1 MSQDPAPTH
10 SLASTRDSAHA
21 HDPHRAIASTRALA
35 VDPLIDDPKTRIVV
49 CCGSGGVGKT
59 TTAAALGLRAAE
71 RGRKVVV
78 LTIDPARR
86 LAQSMGID
94 SLDNVPRRVK
104 GIDDSAGG
112 ELHAM
117 MLDMK
122 RTFDEIVEAHADPE
136 RASAILSNPFY
147 QSLSAGFAGTQE
159 YMAMEKLGQ
168 LRARDEWDL
177 IVVDTPPSRSAL
189 DFLDAPKRL
198 GSFLD
203 GKLIR
208 VLLAPAKVGGRAGM
222 KFLNV
227 GMSMMT
233 GALGKLLGGQLLK
246 DVQTF
251 VAAMDSMFGGFRTR
265 ADATYKLLQAPG
277 TAFLVVAAPERD
289 ALREAA
295 YFVERLA
302 AEDMPLAGL
311 VLNRVHGSGAAQLSA
326 ERALAAAENLDLA
339 DDHAD
344 PPATDFPETDSAAT
358 DPSAPGAPA
367 ADRSVADPSAAEPSV
382 VDRSVAEPSAAE
394 PATADLPTADLTA
407 ADPVAADPA
416 DPAVAENLADSRIVD
431 QVDGKVG
438 LRNSPDAYGS
448 SASPASEGHE
458 SEVPAPEA
466 GSPAA
471 DRATAD
477 RTDRTVDQL
486 TAGLLRLHAERMQL
500 LSREQRT
507 RDRFTALHPE
517 VAVAEVGA
525 LPGDVHDLA
534 GLRDIGDRLA
544 AIRPELPTTDV

>member
-1 MSQDPAPTH
+1 MSPDQAHDQGSTRRRLSPAPVLDLDPLLDDPA
-10 SLASTRDSAHA
+10 
-21 HDPHRAIASTRALA
+21 
-35 VDPLIDDPKTRIVV
+35 TRIVV

-94 SLDNVPRRVK
+94 SLDNTPRRVK
-104 GIDDSAGG
+104 GVEGDG

-122 RTFDEIVEAHADPE
+122 RTFDEIVEAHADGD
-136 RASAILSNPFY
+136 RAASILGNPFY

-326 ERALAAAENLDLA
+326 ERALAAAENLDLVHARA
-339 DDHAD
+339 D
-344 PPATDFPETDSAAT
+344 
-358 DPSAPGAPA
+358 
-367 ADRSVADPSAAEPSV
+367 
-382 VDRSVAEPSAAE
+382 
-394 PATADLPTADLTA
+394 
-407 ADPVAADPA
+407 
-416 DPAVAENLADSRIVD
+416 ENLEEPRIVD
-431 QVDGKVG
+431 QDGGKAG
-438 LRNSPDAYGS
+438 LRNSPDTYGS
-448 SASPASEGHE
+448 SESPATDPERD
-458 SEVPAPEA
+458 APTGA
-466 GSPAA
+466 N
-471 DRATAD
+471 RQTATDTD
-477 RTDRTVDQL
+477 RTASADATTGAHSGAHSGADADRTVDDL
-486 TAGLLRLHAERMQL
+486 TAGLLRLHAERMHL

-517 VAVAEVGA
+517 VAVSEVAA
-525 LPGDVHDLA
+525 LPGDVHDLT
-534 GLRDIGDRLA
+534 GLRDIGNRLA
-544 AIRPELPTTDV
+544 ANRPELPEAADA

>member
-1 MSQDPAPTH
+1 MSADRTHDQAGARRRLSPAPV
-10 SLASTRDSAHA
+10 LE
-21 HDPHRAIASTRALA
+21 L
-35 VDPLIDDPKTRIVV
+35 DPLLDDPTTRIVV

-94 SLDNVPRRVK
+94 SLDNTPRRVK
-104 GIDDSAGG
+104 GVEGDG

-122 RTFDEIVEAHADPE
+122 RTFDEIVEAHADPD
-136 RASAILSNPFY
+136 RAAAILGNPFY

-295 YFVERLA
+295 YFVQRLA

-326 ERALAAAENLDLA
+326 ERALAAAENL
-339 DDHAD
+339 
-344 PPATDFPETDSAAT
+344 EE
-358 DPSAPGAPA
+358 PG
-367 ADRSVADPSAAEPSV
+367 
-382 VDRSVAEPSAAE
+382 
-394 PATADLPTADLTA
+394 
-407 ADPVAADPA
+407 
-416 DPAVAENLADSRIVD
+416 IVD
-431 QVDGKVG
+431 QDAGKAG
-438 LRNSPDAYGS
+438 LRNSPDTHGS
-448 SASPASEGHE
+448 S
-458 SEVPAPEA
+458 
-466 GSPAA
+466 GSPAPGPDRGAPTDADPATDTTTDGGEDSTGTGATDTHADRPTTPTGLDGPTSAASDGTAEAEA
-471 DRATAD
+471 DRA
-477 RTDRTVDQL
+477 VDDL
-486 TAGLLRLHAERMQL
+486 TASLLRLHAERMHL

-517 VAVAEVGA
+517 VAVTEVAA

-544 AIRPELPTTDV
+544 TERPELPGTADTAGA

>member
-1 MSQDPAPTH
+1 MSLDPARV
-10 SLASTRDSAHA
+10 LD
-21 HDPHRAIASTRALA
+21 
-35 VDPLIDDPKTRIVV
+35 VDPLLDDPRTRIVV

-122 RTFDEIVEAHADPE
+122 RTFDEIVEAHADGE
-136 RASAILSNPFY
+136 RAAVILNNPFY

-203 GKLIR
+203 GRLIR
-208 VLLAPAKVGGRAGM
+208 LLTAPAKLGGRAGM

-233 GALGKLLGGQLLK
+233 GTLGKLLGGQLLK

-251 VAAMDSMFGGFRTR
+251 VAAMDTTFGGFRTR

-302 AEDMPLAGL
+302 AEDMPFAGL
-311 VLNRVHGSGAAQLSA
+311 VLNRVHGSGATHLSA
-326 ERALAAAENLDLA
+326 ERALAAAENLD
-339 DDHAD
+339 
-344 PPATDFPETDSAAT
+344 
-358 DPSAPGAPA
+358 
-367 ADRSVADPSAAEPSV
+367 AE
-382 VDRSVAEPSAAE
+382 A
-394 PATADLPTADLTA
+394 
-407 ADPVAADPA
+407 
-416 DPAVAENLADSRIVD
+416 AENLDDARIVD
-431 QVDGKVG
+431 QEGGKAG
-438 LRNSPDAYGS
+438 LRNSPDTYGS
-448 SASPASEGHE
+448 SESPASETSAPDG
-458 SEVPAPEA
+458 SEGPAGSDGSDE

-471 DRATAD
+471 TDSTDATD
-477 RTDRTVDQL
+477 RTDAPTDTPPHGHRTVEQL

-507 RDRFTALHPE
+507 RDRFAALHPE
-517 VAVAEVGA
+517 VAVAEVAA

-534 GLRDIGDRLA
+534 GLRNIGDRLA
-544 AIRPELPTTDV
+544 ANRPELPEAGA

>member
-1 MSQDPAPTH
+1 MSLDPARI
-10 SLASTRDSAHA
+10 LD
-21 HDPHRAIASTRALA
+21 I
-35 VDPLIDDPKTRIVV
+35 DPLLDDPKTRIVV
-49 CCGSGGVGKT
+49 CCGAGGVGKT

-94 SLDNVPRRVK
+94 ALDNTPRRVK

-122 RTFDEIVEAHADPE
+122 RTFDEIVEAHADRE
-136 RASAILSNPFY
+136 RADAILGNPFY

-203 GKLIR
+203 GRLIR
-208 VLLAPAKVGGRAGM
+208 LLTAPAKLGGRAGM

-233 GALGKLLGGQLLK
+233 GTLGKLLGGQLLK

-251 VAAMDSMFGGFRTR
+251 VAAMDTTFGGFRTR

-326 ERALAAAENLDLA
+326 ERALAAAENLALA
-339 DDHAD
+339 
-344 PPATDFPETDSAAT
+344 AA
-358 DPSAPGAPA
+358 
-367 ADRSVADPSAAEPSV
+367 PSAAE
-382 VDRSVAEPSAAE
+382 
-394 PATADLPTADLTA
+394 
-407 ADPVAADPA
+407 
-416 DPAVAENLADSRIVD
+416 NLAEARIVD
-431 QVDGKVG
+431 QEDGKAG
-438 LRNSPDAYGS
+438 LRNSPDTYGS
-448 SASPASEGHE
+448 SESPASQPA
-458 SEVPAPEA
+458 VPEALAPDA

-471 DRATAD
+471 DRINAEGAGTA
-477 RTDRTVDQL
+477 RTIDQL
-486 TAGLLRLHAERMQL
+486 TADLLRLHAERMQL

-507 RDRFTALHPE
+507 RDRFAALHPE
-517 VAVAEVGA
+517 VAVTEVAA
-525 LPGDVHDLA
+525 LPGDVHDLV

-544 AIRPELPTTDV
+544 DGASPTRAE

>member
-1 MSQDPAPTH
+1 MSPDAAPSQGHSHAHHRLSPSRVLGLDPLLDDPA
-10 SLASTRDSAHA
+10 
-21 HDPHRAIASTRALA
+21 
-35 VDPLIDDPKTRIVV
+35 TRIIV

-94 SLDNVPRRVK
+94 SLDNTPRRVK
-104 GIDDSAGG
+104 GVEGDG

-136 RASAILSNPFY
+136 RAATILNNPFY

-203 GKLIR
+203 GRLIR
-208 VLLAPAKVGGRAGM
+208 LLTAPAKLGGRAGM
-222 KFLNV
+222 AFLNV

-233 GALGKLLGGQLLK
+233 GTLGKLLGGQLLK

-251 VAAMDSMFGGFRTR
+251 VAAMDTTFGGFRTR

-326 ERALAAAENLDLA
+326 ERALAAAESLDLV
-339 DDHAD
+339 D
-344 PPATDFPETDSAAT
+344 PGS
-358 DPSAPGAPA
+358 
-367 ADRSVADPSAAEPSV
+367 
-382 VDRSVAEPSAAE
+382 
-394 PATADLPTADLTA
+394 
-407 ADPVAADPA
+407 
-416 DPAVAENLADSRIVD
+416 AENLAESRIVD
-431 QVDGKVG
+431 QEDGKAG
-438 LRNSPDAYGS
+438 FRNSPDTYGS
-448 SASPASEGHE
+448 SESPASG
-458 SEVPAPEA
+458 S
-466 GSPAA
+466 GSPTSA
-471 DRATAD
+471 
-477 RTDRTVDQL
+477 DRTVDDI

-517 VAVAEVGA
+517 VAVAEVAA

-534 GLRDIGDRLA
+534 GLRDIGNRLA
-544 AIRPELPTTDV
+544 ANRPELPETSDT

>member
-1 MSQDPAPTH
+1 MSPDPARHQEGARRLTPART
-10 SLASTRDSAHA
+10 LD
-21 HDPHRAIASTRALA
+21 
-35 VDPLIDDPKTRIVV
+35 VDPLLEDPETRIVV

-94 SLDNVPRRVK
+94 SLDNTPRRVK
-104 GIDDSAGG
+104 GVDDSAGG

-136 RASAILSNPFY
+136 RAAAILGNPFY

-233 GALGKLLGGQLLK
+233 GVLGKVLGGQFLK

-311 VLNRVHGSGAAQLSA
+311 VLNRVHGSGADRLSA
-326 ERALAAAENLDLA
+326 ERALAAAENL
-339 DDHAD
+339 
-344 PPATDFPETDSAAT
+344 E
-358 DPSAPGAPA
+358 
-367 ADRSVADPSAAEPSV
+367 EP
-382 VDRSVAEPSAAE
+382 
-394 PATADLPTADLTA
+394 
-407 ADPVAADPA
+407 
-416 DPAVAENLADSRIVD
+416 RIVD
-431 QVDGKVG
+431 QDGGKARV
-438 LRNSPDAYGS
+438 RNSPETHGS
-448 SASPASEGHE
+448 SGSPEPDLVEPDLVERDSSE
-458 SEVPAPEA
+458 PAPQPQTQTEA
-466 GSPAA
+466 KSDPESKADPDPDPDPDPGPKPEHSPEAPGTP
-471 DRATAD
+471 DQS
-477 RTDRTVDQL
+477 VDQL
-486 TAGLLRLHAERMQL
+486 TAGLLRLHADRMHL
-500 LSREQRT
+500 LAREQRT
-507 RDRFTALHPE
+507 RDRFTARHPE
-517 VAVAEVGA
+517 VAVTEVAA

-534 GLRDIGDRLA
+534 GLRDIGVRLA
-544 AIRPELPTTDV
+544 TDRPELPGTGA

>member
-1 MSQDPAPTH
+1 MSPDPAQGH
-10 SLASTRDSAHA
+10 DSAHRLSPA
-21 HDPHRAIASTRALA
+21 PVLDI
-35 VDPLIDDPKTRIVV
+35 DPLLDDPQTRIVV

-94 SLDNVPRRVK
+94 SLDNTPRRVK
-104 GIDDSAGG
+104 GIDDRGGASRSDSVEGGGRRAGG

-122 RTFDEIVEAHADPE
+122 RTFDEIVEAHADGD
-136 RASAILSNPFY
+136 RAAAILNNPFY

-203 GKLIR
+203 GRLIR
-208 VLLAPAKVGGRAGM
+208 LLTAPAKLGGRAGM
-222 KFLNV
+222 AFLNV

-233 GALGKLLGGQLLK
+233 GTLGKLLGGQLLK

-251 VAAMDSMFGGFRTR
+251 VAAMDTTFGGFRTR

-311 VLNRVHGSGAAQLSA
+311 VLNRVHGSGATRLSA
-326 ERALAAAENLDLA
+326 ERALAAAENL
-339 DDHAD
+339 
-344 PPATDFPETDSAAT
+344 E
-358 DPSAPGAPA
+358 
-367 ADRSVADPSAAEPSV
+367 EP
-382 VDRSVAEPSAAE
+382 
-394 PATADLPTADLTA
+394 
-407 ADPVAADPA
+407 
-416 DPAVAENLADSRIVD
+416 RIVD
-431 QVDGKVG
+431 QEGGKAG
-438 LRNSPDAYGS
+438 LRNSPDTYGS
-448 SASPASEGHE
+448 SESPASETTDLDATH
-458 SEVPAPEA
+458 APDA

-471 DRATAD
+471 TDQERSAATNGE
-477 RTDRTVDQL
+477 RSVDQL
-486 TAGLLRLHAERMQL
+486 TAGLLKLHAERMQL

-507 RDRFTALHPE
+507 RDRFTARHPE
-517 VAVAEVGA
+517 VAVTEVAA
-525 LPGDVHDLA
+525 LPGDVHDLT
-534 GLRDIGDRLA
+534 GLRDIGNRLA
-544 AIRPELPTTDV
+544 TGRPELPEASV

>member
-1 MSQDPAPTH
+1 MSRDQGQAQHRLSPTRVLDLDPLLDDPA
-10 SLASTRDSAHA
+10 
-21 HDPHRAIASTRALA
+21 
-35 VDPLIDDPKTRIVV
+35 TRIVV

-94 SLDNVPRRVK
+94 SLDNTPRRVK
-104 GIDDSAGG
+104 GVEGDG

-302 AEDMPLAGL
+302 AESMPLAGL

-339 DDHAD
+339 DTDAD
-344 PPATDFPETDSAAT
+344 TNVEADSNAE
-358 DPSAPGAPA
+358 
-367 ADRSVADPSAAEPSV
+367 ADTSDDGR
-382 VDRSVAEPSAAE
+382 
-394 PATADLPTADLTA
+394 TA
-407 ADPVAADPA
+407 AAPDSPA
-416 DPAVAENLADSRIVD
+416 SDSPASDSPASDSPAAENLEEPRIVD
-431 QVDGKVG
+431 QDGGKAG
-438 LRNSPDAYGS
+438 LRNSPDTHGS
-448 SASPASEGHE
+448 SEPPATDPGS
-458 SEVPAPEA
+458 
-466 GSPAA
+466 GSPSA
-471 DRATAD
+471 
-477 RTDRTVDQL
+477 DQL
-486 TAGLLRLHAERMQL
+486 TAGLLRLHAERMHL

-517 VAVAEVGA
+517 VAVAEVAA

-534 GLRDIGDRLA
+534 GLRDIGSRLA
-544 AIRPELPTTDV
+544 ANRPELPGTTDD